1 MLLGPSEFVKKLEVL
16 KSKQK
21 YLLKIF
27 VKILHTYTLLKRYLL
42 SLLPNLKDWF
52 KYFPQKLKDK
62 WHLKS

>member
-27 VKILHTYTLLKRYLL
+27 IKILHTYTLLKRYLL
-42 SLLPNLKDWF
+42 SLLPNLKD
-52 KYFPQKLKDK
+52 
-62 WHLKS
+62 